1 MLYYRRFPQKQEG
14 TPMNAIFDKM
24 ILFILCAS
32 VFLTQV
38 NSIYVVVPII
48 FVIILASLGSYL
60 DSDRISFGIFIGYIA
75 LSMLYPESAYFLPVF
90 AYSIF
95 STRLQWVALLTVLP
109 VSIFFYRS
117 QSLVGLLLFLF
128 VLLAW
133 LLRIRTTDIDQKNI
147 KYKMLRDAVTEKQ
160 MQLEAANRTLL
171 EKQDYD
177 VHLATLNERNRISS
191 ELHDSIGHV
200 LTSSLL
206 QTGAMLATCTDAAT
220 CESLSVLQQSL
231 SSGMDEVRAS
241 IHNLHE
247 ESIDLYEE
255 IRARIQEFFFCPVIL
270 KCNLVEQ
277 PDKNI
282 RYALMSILKESLS
295 NVARHSNATEVTVT
309 LHEHPALY
317 QLIIRDNG
325 SDQGPAGEF
334 ELHESDGMGL
344 PGIRQRVEKLGG
356 NVVFRRNHGFEVFV
370 SVPKEGV

>member
-1 MLYYRRFPQKQEG
+1 
-14 TPMNAIFDKM
+14 MNAIFDKM

-32 VFLTQV
+32 IFLTQV

-60 DSDRISFGIFIGYIA
+60 DSDRISFWIFIGCIA

-95 STRLQWVALLTVLP
+95 STRLQWFAFLTVLP
-109 VSIFFYRS
+109 VSMFFYRN

-160 MQLEAANRTLL
+160 LQLEAANRALL

-231 SSGMDEVRAS
+231 SSGMDEVRAT

-255 IRARIQEFFFCPVIL
+255 IRTRIQEFFFCPVIL

-370 SVPKEGV
+370 SVPKESV